1 MVFRTGFAGRAYD
14 LIVTFGSEAVKW
26 SESYVQMPFTP
37 EQLLEAWILH
47 RDQHAAERLVE
58 HLYPQVARIVQ
69 NHLPRNTAVEDLAQE
84 VFVQF
89 FRTAERIDRTRPL
102 EKWVSRLALNVCLN
116 ALRAKRRRPEW
127 RFSDLGPGE
136 QALVETLLQGGDTGV
151 AADESAHAR
160 ELLSKLLERLAP
172 QDRMLLSLL
181 YLEEKTPVEVADLTG
196 WDSVLIKVRAFRAR
210 AKLKKAFSLLLEVE
224 KNRSV

>member
-1 MVFRTGFAGRAYD
+1 M
-14 LIVTFGSEAVKW
+14 SE
-26 SESYVQMPFTP
+26 TP
-37 EQLLEAWILH
+37 QHYLEAWILH
-47 RDQHAAERLVE
+47 RDPHAGERLVE
-58 HLYPQVARIVQ
+58 SLYPQVARIVQ

-89 FRTAERIDRTRPL
+89 FRTIDRIDRGRPL

-116 ALRAKRRRPEW
+116 ALRSKRRRPEW

-136 QALVETLLQGGDTGV
+136 QALVETLLQGDDSGRETH
-151 AADESAHAR
+151 ENAHAR

-181 YLEEKTPVEVADLTG
+181 YLEEKTPAEVADLTG
-196 WDSVLIKVRAFRAR
+196 WDSTLIKVRAFRAR
-210 AKLKKAFSLLLEVE
+210 AKLKKAFSLLSEAE
-224 KNRSV
+224 KVRKL